1 MYVMKLRHFLFLI
14 LLLLGKAV
22 AAQNNGVGLSAYRL
36 PLNKKGAKIA
46 EPFNTKAGGL
56 QLKIISDPARLFRV
70 KNNALYLKKNRQ
82 ITEKDKT
89 LAYPLKFSVGGVVVT
104 AELVT
109 DRFIKN
115 RVIAHRGA
123 WKNQQVSENSL
134 GSLRKAI
141 ELGCEGAEFDVWLSA
156 DGTPVISHDASIG
169 GYVVE
174 NTAAAQLLKVPLK
187 AGEFVPSLEQ
197 YLQLGKTQNTTTLV
211 LEIKPSA
218 KGKEAMR
225 TTVDSIMSMVARHH
239 AQGWV
244 KYISFSYDALLRVR
258 ELDPYADISYLTGD
272 KTVDEV
278 KKDGLNGIDYSFYS
292 YDGDVDLVKKA
303 HALGLTVNVWTIN
316 DPGRLQHFLKAG
328 VDMITTDEP
337 ELLLKIIKAP
347 AN

>member
-1 MYVMKLRHFLFLI
+1 MKLRYFFFLV
-14 LLLLGKAV
+14 LLLLVKAIS
-22 AAQNNGVGLSAYRL
+22 AQNNGVGLSAYRL

-46 EPFNTKAGGL
+46 EPFNTKGGGL
-56 QLKIISDPARLFRV
+56 KLKIIDDPARLFRV
-70 KNNALYLKKNRQ
+70 KNNALYLKKNRK
-82 ITEKDKT
+82 ISEKDPS

-104 AELVT
+104 AELVA

-115 RVIAHRGA
+115 KVIAHRGA
-123 WKNQQVSENSL
+123 WKNQQVSQNSL

-156 DGTPVISHDASIG
+156 DGIPVISHDASIG

-174 NTAAAQLLKVPLK
+174 NTAAAQVLKVPLM

-197 YLQLGKTQNTTTLV
+197 YLQLGKTQNSTTLV

-218 KGKEAMR
+218 KGKAAML
-225 TTVDSIMSMVARHH
+225 TTVDSVMSMVTRHH

-244 KYISFSYDALLRVR
+244 KYISFSYDALLRIR
-258 ELDPYADISYLTGD
+258 ELDPFADISYLTGD
-272 KTVDEV
+272 KTVEEV
-278 KKDGLNGIDYSFYS
+278 KKDGLSGIDYSFYS
-292 YDGDVDLVKKA
+292 YEGDTNLVRKA
-303 HALGLTVNVWTIN
+303 HALGLTVNVWTVN
-316 DPGRLQHFLKAG
+316 DTGKLQRFLKEG

-337 ELLLKIIKAP
+337 ELLLKMIKEQ